1 MSAIA
6 DTIASGGS
14 SLRRL
19 PILLLLSIPAAAATV
34 WDEVLLAGPIISL
47 VEALGFMLGLF
58 AFAVV
63 WACLGLAFLALGEL
77 LWPRIRPA
85 LSRTVIR
92 LGSVASRY
100 RRRSQ
105 ALPRQAVTA
114 AVALCLTAGSS
125 AYAVWLAQP
134 TWALLQKHQ
143 VGVGVGLLVVV
154 LVLCLAVVLDLMRQ
168 RVESWVKRI
177 ASLGRPVLRPLAALL
192 TMVYLGPVLG
202 WPLLRLLGYE
212 RCTTYVLTVLA
223 APIFA
228 AIWVPYYGLGVW
240 RLLQGGL
247 A

>member
-1 MSAIA
+1 MSVIEG
-6 DTIASGGS
+6 TVRGRNS

-19 PILLLLSIPAAAATV
+19 PILLLLSIPAAAATA

-47 VEALGFMLGLF
+47 VETLGFIAGLF
-58 AFAVV
+58 AFAMV
-63 WACLGLAFLALGEL
+63 WACLGLAFLALGDL

-85 LSRTVIR
+85 LSRAIIR
-92 LGSVASRY
+92 LGGVASRY
-100 RRRSQ
+100 RRRIQ
-105 ALPRQAVTA
+105 ALPRQAVTG

-125 AYAVWLAQP
+125 TYAVWLAQP

-143 VGVGVGLLVVV
+143 VGVGAGLLVIV

-177 ASLGRPVLRPLAALL
+177 ARVGGPVLRPLAALL

-202 WPLLRLLGYE
+202 WPLFRLLGYE
-212 RCTTYVLTVLA
+212 GCTTYVLTLLA

-228 AIWVPYYGLGVW
+228 GIWVPYYGLGVW
-240 RLLQGGL
+240 GLLQGGL
-247 A
+247 P